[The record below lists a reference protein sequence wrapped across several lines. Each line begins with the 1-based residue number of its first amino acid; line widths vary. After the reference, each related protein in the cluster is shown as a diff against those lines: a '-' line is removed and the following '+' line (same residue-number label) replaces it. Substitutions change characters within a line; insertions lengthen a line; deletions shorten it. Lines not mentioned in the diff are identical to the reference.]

1 MKNLN
6 NPEHSGDNFVLPFQ
20 IEGNQLRGRLVRLSS
35 TLDIILEQHDY
46 PTVVGQLLAEAMVVA
61 AALGNALKYD
71 GLFTLQVQ
79 SDGPVSLLVADV
91 QSDGGIRA
99 YARFDAER
107 LASGAKLLGAGY
119 LAFTVDQPLREDRYQ
134 GIVELQG
141 DGLATAVQHYFRQS
155 EQIAT
160 GIKVAVQQDI
170 VGRWHGGCLLLQ
182 QMPKEGGFRPANDTG
197 REDDWHR
204 AMLLMETCSPE
215 ELTDAAL
222 SAEDLLFR
230 LFHEDGVRVY
240 EAKPFRHECRCSEAK
255 VVNVLRSLPQS
266 EVEAMAVNGVVSVS
280 CEFCNRSYLFD
291 TARRQ
296 EIFAAIASDQ

>member
-1 MKNLN
+1 MENLN
-6 NPEHSGDNFVLPFQ
+6 NPVASEGNFVLPFQ
-20 IEGNQLRGRLVRLSS
+20 IEGNQLRGRMVRLAD
-35 TLDIILEQHDY
+35 TLDLILSQHNY
-46 PTVVGQLLAEAMVVA
+46 PAAVGQLLAEAMVIA

-71 GLFTLQVQ
+71 GLFTLQVK

-99 YARFDAER
+99 YARYDADR
-107 LASGAKLLGAGY
+107 LVAGDKLLGSGY
-119 LAFTVDQPLREDRYQ
+119 LAFTVDQPLRADRYQ

-141 DGLATAVQHYFRQS
+141 DSLATAVQHYFRQS

-160 GIKVAVQQDI
+160 GIKVAARQDTP
-170 VGRWHGGCLLLQ
+170 GHWHGGCLLLQ

-197 REDDWHR
+197 HEDDWHR
-204 AMLLMETCSPE
+204 AMILMDTCTPE
-215 ELTDAAL
+215 ELVDARL

-255 VVNVLRSLPQS
+255 VVNALRSLPQS
-266 EVEAMAVNGVVSVS
+266 EVEAMAVDGIVSVS

-291 TARRQ
+291 AAQRQ
-296 EIFAAIASDQ
+296 EIFAAAESNQ